1 MKPDRRGGPDFFSP
15 LLLLL
20 LNRSCRKI
28 LRRRCNDDLRRASIF
43 ATSARFAQ
51 NTVGGKSGG
60 RRGGGV
66 RQRSS
71 GGQLSRI
78 RRRCEKLQ
86 FLFPPLP
93 NQGGSLGAKCK
104 GGVALLH
111 VGGPSSDSFPLPLPF
126 KIWSLSPASLWHP
139 RMRCIAKIRLFAN
152 FQLPRPAFFAKK
164 QFVVGDGGE
173 DSSPDS
179 RNSSPCF
186 SSTAPGAESQRS
198 RTMLQRLRRV
208 DDLLK
213 CLCVSVGCSPTAL
226 LVQAF
231 EMTLDRSSD
240 NTWSSTRAS
249 PETPPPLSSLILLSH
264 SGGPLSRAREG
275 PRRRHRHRQCRR

>member
-1 MKPDRRGGPDFFSP
+1 MQRRPATRINF
-15 LLLLL
+15 
-20 LNRSCRKI
+20 
-28 LRRRCNDDLRRASIF
+28 CNERALC
-43 ATSARFAQ
+43 AKYCWREKWGSARW
-51 NTVGGKSGG
+51 
-60 RRGGGV
+60 RRTTTQQW
-66 RQRSS
+66 RTTFEAAT
-71 GGQLSRI
+71 RI

-104 GGVALLH
+104 GVVALLH
-111 VGGPSSDSFPLPLPF
+111 VAEPSSDSFPLPPPPPF